1 MSVALT
7 QGGSV
12 YSRNGVPALY
22 PIYAGMLVVPLDIS
36 SSADGYHYHQHFHSL
51 ST

>member
-1 MSVALT
+1 MSVAII
-7 QGGSV
+7 QGGHV
-12 YSRNGVPALY
+12 HSRNGVQALY
-22 PIYAGMLVVPLDIS
+22 LIYAGMLVVPLDIS